1 MPLTRIRTDDL
12 LSGSVA
18 NGTLNATAIT
28 GHAAATSAD
37 DADLVLIYDDNA
49 SALRKMT
56 RANFTSGITGDIT
69 AVTAG
74 AGLQGGG
81 NSGDVTVAIS
91 SATVPD
97 LTGSNTF
104 SGANIFDSNTT
115 LTVQGASTFSE
126 NVSITGPSLFLSA
139 SVSDFTATGSVKI
152 ETTSN
157 ADATSTLLT
166 LAVDGTVTGAGK
178 AGGEILFKI
187 PVSGDSETGA
197 AIRGV
202 KFASSDSNSSGEL
215 QFLCTDDDE
224 TLDLRLKA
232 DGTGVA
238 VQGAGSTLAY
248 PSSGDAFIVSTS
260 ANAATFVVNNSSGKV
275 GIGSRGPE
283 ELLTVEDSESA
294 TTIQINN
301 NATTG
306 DPQLAFALSD
316 TKKFT
321 MGVDDSDSDKFK
333 IGTTSVATSTRLTID
348 SSGNVGIGE
357 TSPSYNLHI
366 SSTGDAALFL
376 EADTNNVGEG
386 DNPFIKLSQDNTV
399 VQSIIGLC
407 GATDK
412 DPENV
417 TYTGVVNNNMLVGTT
432 TNYGLQLGTN
442 DNVRMTIQNDGYV
455 GIGATAPSYPLSV
468 ESSYSGGYVSQIYN
482 SYNGSAGGLWVKAGD
497 TSTSGSPLPFVVQ
510 SYDSTNQFYVRQD
523 GAYYHRGSAIST
535 VDSKRD
541 VVEMSESAT
550 DLLKDI
556 RVVSYNYKE
565 DPDDRARRIGFIAD
579 DTTNQPAIDSRLT
592 NGGTGFDIQTLVGTL
607 IKAVQ
612 ELNQRID
619 DLESGS

>member
-1 MPLTRIRTDDL
+1 MPLTKLRTSNL

-18 NGTLNATAIT
+18 NGTLNATALT
-28 GHAAATSAD
+28 GQSSSTAAD
-37 DADLVLIYDDNA
+37 DNDLILIYDNTA
-49 SALRKMT
+49 SALRKQT
-56 RANFTSGITGDIT
+56 RADFF
-69 AVTAG
+69 TAG
-74 AGLQGGG
+74 IP
-81 NSGDVTVAIS
+81 T
-91 SATVPD
+91 

-104 SGANIFDSNTT
+104 AGTNKFSAGLSGSLTRLTDGTSYLAGGTNVTITSASNGQVVIGTSGGNTLNAAYDQGGAGAGKVITADSGPVELVATSNT
-115 LTVQGASTFSE
+115 
-126 NVSITGPSLFLSA
+126 N
-139 SVSDFTATGSVKI
+139 AT
-152 ETTSN
+152 T
-157 ADATSTLLT
+157 TLLT
-166 LAVDGTVTGAGK
+166 LAVSGTVTGGGN

-215 QFLCTDDDE
+215 QFFCTDNDE

-412 DPENV
+412 DPENN
-417 TYTGVVNNNMLVGTT
+417 TYTGVVDNNMLLGTT

-442 DNVRMTIQNDGYV
+442 DNVRMTIANSGEITYPYQPCFSAYLSAYQYNIADNGTIIFDAEAFDV
-455 GIGATAPSYPLSV
+455 GSDFNTTTGTFTAPVTGKYLLTYSVDVSSLDSAASYYWLKLITSNRNYYAPFIPTSLLLSSDGRMTFQNTV
-468 ESSYSGGYVSQIYN
+468 VADMDASDTAYITLDRSGGVTQADIVGGGSQY
-482 SYNGSAGGLWVKAGD
+482 SWFHGY
-497 TSTSGSPLPFVVQ
+497 
-510 SYDSTNQFYVRQD
+510 
-523 GAYYHRGSAIST
+523 
-535 VDSKRD
+535 
-541 VVEMSESAT
+541 
-550 DLLKDI
+550 LL
-556 RVVSYNYKE
+556 
-565 DPDDRARRIGFIAD
+565 G
-579 DTTNQPAIDSRLT
+579 
-592 NGGTGFDIQTLVGTL
+592 
-607 IKAVQ
+607 
-612 ELNQRID
+612 
-619 DLESGS
+619 